1 MFPSPT
7 QDVQSY
13 KFVSVDESRIFIVN
27 REGVVKS
34 QSTADPSTYTSLS
47 TLVNTLFPPLPKKH
61 Q

>member
-1 MFPSPT
+1 ME
-7 QDVQSY
+7 SY

-34 QSTADPSTYTSLS
+34 QSTAGTSTCTSLS
-47 TLVNTLFPPLPKKH
+47 TLVNTLFPPLAKKH